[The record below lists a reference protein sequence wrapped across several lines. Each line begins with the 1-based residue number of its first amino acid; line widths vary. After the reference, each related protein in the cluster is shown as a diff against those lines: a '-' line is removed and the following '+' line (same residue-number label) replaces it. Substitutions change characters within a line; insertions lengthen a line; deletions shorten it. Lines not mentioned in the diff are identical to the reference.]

1 MWLSRATYAAAGEKL
16 IPELNKT
23 GTCFRA
29 EGGTEFGSCDVSHTE
44 DLGASEI
51 IRTNMF
57 VGGMVFCR
65 FKNNFLNLFT

>member
-1 MWLSRATYAAAGEKL
+1 MWLSRATYAGAGEKL

-29 EGGTEFGSCDVSHTE
+29 EEGTELGSCDVSHTE

-51 IRTNMF
+51 IRICLLVVWCF
-57 VGGMVFCR
+57 AGL
-65 FKNNFLNLFT
+65 KIIS